1 MAEKKTTSKRS
12 TKGPAKP
19 RAATTANNPGPH
31 ANTECAMSVPSDE
44 EVARKAYALWE
55 NRGKPFGS
63 PDEDWYKAQK
73 ELGSH
78 EMRIGWG

>member
-1 MAEKKTTSKRS
+1 
-12 TKGPAKP
+12 
-19 RAATTANNPGPH
+19 
-31 ANTECAMSVPSDE
+31 MSVPSDE

-78 EMRIGWG
+78 EMRI

>member
-19 RAATTANNPGPH
+19 RVAETANNSRPH
-31 ANTECAMSVPSDE
+31 ANTECAMSGPSDE

-55 NRGKPFGS
+55 NRGKPIGS
-63 PDEDWYKAQK
+63 PDDDWYQAQK
-73 ELGSH
+73 ELVAT
-78 EMRIGWG
+78 ELRIGLG